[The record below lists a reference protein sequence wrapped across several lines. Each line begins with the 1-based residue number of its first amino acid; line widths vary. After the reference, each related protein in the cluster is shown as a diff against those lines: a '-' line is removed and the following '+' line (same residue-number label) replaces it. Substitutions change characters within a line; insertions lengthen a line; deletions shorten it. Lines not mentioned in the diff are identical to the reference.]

1 MLWEASNLTTTT
13 DNSWGMKLRDRL
25 KMRKGPTASI
35 AMRKESVD
43 EWRISLFPSSFMSS
57 LPFQRTQFFF
67 PLASGSSS
75 SSGKNPVM
83 ALGRDINIPSAIL
96 IPSAY
101 SSSSS
106 ATWFWHENRG
116 RALGQRQTASKK
128 VVSAV
133 QQQRL
138 LI

>member
-1 MLWEASNLTTTT
+1 MLWEASNLITIT
-13 DNSWGMKLRDRL
+13 DNSWGMKLGDRL
-25 KMRKGPTASI
+25 KMKKGPTASI
-35 AMRKESVD
+35 AMRKEGVG

-57 LPFQRTQFFF
+57 VPFQRTQFFF

-75 SSGKNPVM
+75 SSGKNPVIS
-83 ALGRDINIPSAIL
+83 LGRDINIPSPIL
-96 IPSAY
+96 VPSAY
-101 SSSSS
+101 RSSSS

-116 RALGQRQTASKK
+116 RGLGQRQTASKK